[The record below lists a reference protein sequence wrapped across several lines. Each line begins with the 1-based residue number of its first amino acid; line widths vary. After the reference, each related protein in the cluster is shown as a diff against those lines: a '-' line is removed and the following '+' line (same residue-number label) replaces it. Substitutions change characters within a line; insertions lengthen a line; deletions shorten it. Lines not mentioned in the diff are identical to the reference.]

1 MNANRVNVLLC
12 CTLALIFSAI
22 GCGGVGASSPTPTPT
37 PAPGTSPTPSPTPTP
52 TPATSAAFVY
62 VANNGSTQNVGG
74 SIAGFRINPSDG
86 SLAPVPGSP
95 FKAGDGPSAIGSDP
109 QGHFIFVGEDG
120 SVPGARGN
128 NCSLAQ
134 SVLLLVERVDPLSGT
149 LTQADQK
156 TVTGNCIRAITVDPS
171 GKNVYV
177 GVGDISG
184 VGGDIHG
191 FLISTTGTLSELP
204 GSPVRVNDL
213 PVSMAMHPTG
223 KFVYAATP
231 NLSVLDRDTTT
242 GILTVRGVFNTAKR
256 ALALNPA
263 GNLLVASEDGTNE
276 VSEFHIDSSGNVIAA
291 DQRVQ
296 ASNPIGVAADPQGQF
311 FAITEITNTTN
322 FAGGLSLLK
331 LNSVNG
337 EYTKV
342 NSTPFGSGGA
352 PLALAFEPTGKF
364 VYAVFHN
371 DGTVGGFVL
380 DRNSSTLTATPAKP
394 FASGDNPV
402 SLTVVQ
408 PR

>member
-1 MNANRVNVLLC
+1 VKANHLSILLC
-12 CTLALIFSAI
+12 CTLILVFSSI

-37 PAPGTSPTPSPTPTP
+37 PTPGSPNPSPTP
-52 TPATSAAFVY
+52 TPATSSAFVY

-95 FKAGDGPSAIGSDP
+95 FKAANGPSAIGSDP
-109 QGHFIFVGEDG
+109 QGHFVFVGEDG

-128 NCSLAQ
+128 NCSVAQ
-134 SVLLLVERVDPLSGT
+134 SVLLLSERIDPASGT

-156 TVTGNCIRAITVDPS
+156 TVTGNCIRAISVDPT

-177 GVGDISG
+177 GVGDTSG
-184 VGGDIHG
+184 VGGAIHG

-204 GSPVRVNDL
+204 GSPVRVEDI
-213 PVSMAMHPTG
+213 PASMAMHPTG

-231 NLSVLDRDTTT
+231 NLTVLDRDPAT
-242 GILTVRGVFNTAKR
+242 GILTVRGVFNTGKR
-256 ALALNPA
+256 ALALNPP
-263 GNLLVASEDGTNE
+263 GNLLVASETGSNE

-296 ASNPIGVAADPQGQF
+296 ASDPFGVAADPQGQF

-331 LNSVNG
+331 LTSNG

-342 NSTPFGSGGA
+342 NSAPFGSGGA
-352 PLALAFEPTGKF
+352 PLALAFEPMGKF
-364 VYAVFHN
+364 VYSVFHN
-371 DGTVGGFVL
+371 DGTIGGFVL
-380 DRNSSTLTATPAKP
+380 DRNSSTLTAILAKP

-402 SLTVVQ
+402 SLTIAQ

>member
-1 MNANRVNVLLC
+1 MKTIRLSILLC
-12 CTLALIFSAI
+12 CTLVLVLSAI

-37 PAPGTSPTPSPTPTP
+37 PAPGASPTPSPTPA
-52 TPATSAAFVY
+52 PATSASFVY

-74 SIAGFRINPSDG
+74 SIAGFRINASDG

-95 FKAGDGPSAIGSDP
+95 FKAGNGPSAIGSDP
-109 QGHFIFVGEDG
+109 QGHFVFVGEDG

-128 NCSLAQ
+128 NCSLAA
-134 SVLLLVERVDPLSGT
+134 SILLLVERVDPVSGT

-156 TVTGNCIRAITVDPS
+156 IVTGNCIRAISVDPT

-177 GVGDISG
+177 GVGDTSG
-184 VGGDIHG
+184 AGGEIHG
-191 FLISTTGTLSELP
+191 FLLGANGTLTELA
-204 GSPVRVNDL
+204 GSPVHVDDIAL
-213 PVSMAMHPTG
+213 SLAMHPSG
-223 KFVYAATP
+223 KFLYAATP
-231 NLSVLDRDTTT
+231 NLTVLDRDPAT
-242 GILTVRGVFNTAKR
+242 GILKVRGVFNTSKR

-263 GNLLVASEDGTNE
+263 GNLLVASESGSNE
-276 VSEFHIDSSGNVIAA
+276 VSEFHIDNNGNVIAV

-296 ASNPIGVAADPQGQF
+296 ASDPFGVAADPQGQF
-311 FAITEITNTTN
+311 FAITEITDTTN
-322 FAGGLSLLK
+322 FSGGLSLLK

-342 NSTPFGSGGA
+342 NSAPFGSGGA
-352 PLALAFEPTGKF
+352 PLDLAFEPTGKF
-364 VYAVFHN
+364 VYTVFHN

-380 DRNSSTLTATPAKP
+380 DRNAGTLTAIPAKP
-394 FASGDNPV
+394 SMSGDNPV